1 ALFQNRSVLTESS
14 RVDDAYQRG
23 LCGAGFGG
31 PGRRRAGFGTGG
43 AGAVLRRAQPSTFCR
58 EARPFIRSPDPP
70 AAAATR
76 DHVAAERGTLCNRG
90 AASIAD
96 EWWSTI
102 IQFPPSFT
110 KVKLYRAGNVF
121 VSPSFTYEN
130 V

>member
-1 ALFQNRSVLTESS
+1 RSGPS
-14 RVDDAYQRG
+14 
-23 LCGAGFGG
+23 AGRFRY
-31 PGRRRAGFGTGG
+31 RRRGCGLATRP
-43 AGAVLRRAQPSTFCR
+43 ALNVLP
-58 EARPFIRSPDPP
+58 RSSALHSIPDPP

-76 DHVAAERGTLCNRG
+76 DHVGAERGTLCNRG